1 MTAQEL
7 PAPEIAAQLGE
18 RAWDSIALAGLPQ
31 DDVAL
36 RTTLDLMLSSRHPM
50 CLGWGPELTF
60 FYNDAYAPFLGA
72 RHPGAMGRP
81 MAEVWSDVWPDIQ
94 PLVVQALSGEATWAE
109 DMPLVMTRNGYPE
122 QTWWSFSYSP
132 VRNDEDEIVG
142 VLDVCSDSTSKVLSQ
157 RRKSFLLAFN
167 DSIRS
172 LADPVEIT
180 NAAAQILGEH
190 LKISRAGYG
199 QIDEAVEHVRI
210 DLDWTNGDVP
220 TLGGQTRR
228 LDNFG
233 PNIAEALRRGQ
244 LLRVEDVLH
253 DPRSADFVRES
264 AVVARAA
271 LVVPLIRAGRLRSV
285 FYLHDLLPRRWTDEE
300 ATLAL
305 DVASRTWEAVERAR
319 AEAELRAF
327 AQTLETRVAER
338 TQQLMEA
345 EAALRQSQKLDAMGQ
360 ITGGVAHDFN
370 NLLTPILGAL
380 DILHRRDLPEREL
393 RLVENAM
400 ASADRA
406 SALVQRLLAF
416 ARQQP
421 LKTEPVDVLKL
432 AEELQSLLTS
442 IVGSQL
448 RLRTIGTPGL
458 PLALAD
464 PHQLEMALVNLC
476 VNARDAMGGDGD
488 LTIEVAEESVA
499 KARDLAPGRYIRL
512 SVKDTGCGM
521 DASTIAQAVEPFF
534 TTKGVGKGTGLGL
547 SMAHGLASQLG
558 GALRIESVVGQGTTV
573 SIWLPTVGD

>member
-1 MTAQEL
+1 MSA
-7 PAPEIAAQLGE
+7 APRDD
-18 RAWDSIALAGLPQ
+18 RAWSSIQLAGLPL
-31 DDVAL
+31 DDDTL

-50 CLGWGPELTF
+50 CLAWGPELTF

-72 RHPGAMGRP
+72 RHPQATGQP
-81 MAEVWSDVWPDIQ
+81 MARVWADVWADIQ
-94 PLVVQALSGEATWAE
+94 PMVAQALSGEATWAE
-109 DMPLVMTRNGYPE
+109 DMPLLMTRNGYPE

-132 VRNDEDEIVG
+132 VRNDAGEIVG

-167 DSIRS
+167 DSIRN
-172 LADPVEIT
+172 LVDPVEIT

-190 LKISRAGYG
+190 LKVSRAGYG
-199 QIDEAVEHVRI
+199 QIDEAVDHVHI

-220 TLGGQTRR
+220 SLGGQTRR

-244 LLRVEDVLH
+244 LLRVDDVLN
-253 DPRSADFVRES
+253 DPRSAAFVREN

-271 LVVPLIRAGRLRSV
+271 LVVPLIRAGKLRSV
-285 FYLHDLLPRRWTDEE
+285 FYLHDLDPRRWTDEE

-338 TQQLMEA
+338 TEQLMAA
-345 EAALRQSQKLDAMGQ
+345 EAALRQSQKLEAMGQ

-370 NLLTPILGAL
+370 NLLTPILGSL
-380 DILHRRDLPEREL
+380 DMLRRRDLPEREL
-393 RLVENAM
+393 RLVENAL

-421 LKTEPVDVLKL
+421 LKTEPVDVLNL
-432 AEELQSLLTS
+432 AEELQALLTS
-442 IVGSQL
+442 IVGSRM
-448 RLRTIGTPGL
+448 RLHTIGTPGL
-458 PLALAD
+458 PPAVAD
-464 PHQLEMALVNLC
+464 PHQLEMALINLC
-476 VNARDAMGGDGD
+476 VNARDAMGEDGD
-488 LTIEVAEESVA
+488 LTVEVAGETVDQAS
-499 KARDLAPGRYIRL
+499 DLAPGHYIRL
-512 SVKDTGCGM
+512 SVSDTGCGM
-521 DASTIAQAVEPFF
+521 DANTIARSVEPFF

-573 SIWLPTVGD
+573 SIWLPAAHD